1 MPNFNRQKRTFPF
14 ALVKGITLQDLGCWK
29 DDSDRA
35 INSQKFSVN
44 KNSAVSQCQQLAIE
58 RGFNVFTVE
67 NDDVC
72 FTASDAGDTYKRHGP
87 VDNCNEI
94 ICKFVH
100 YVSM

>member
-1 MPNFNRQKRTFPF
+1 MFF
-14 ALVKGITLQDLGCWK
+14 
-29 DDSDRA
+29 
-35 INSQKFSVN
+35 VN
-44 KNSAVSQCQQLAIE
+44 KKSAVSECQQITTDK
-58 RGFNVFTVE
+58 GFSVFAVASE
-67 NDDVC
+67 VGC